1 MRRDRLIILLL
12 AAGLSAH
19 AESYSQILRA
29 LDKSALMQSLRE
41 NERAAALQSRAERAE
56 TLPRLDLDFS
66 AARLKETPVMYLHFP
81 ALPTPTDALP
91 MGSDTPF
98 NGSLRLSYP
107 LFTGYALSAKI
118 KESKLGEAIA
128 RLKRL
133 DAKRNLY
140 LQTARLY
147 GAVTAQKAAIKAQKA
162 ALKAIKAAYK
172 KAKGLYETGLIPPS
186 ELYNIEAQTYRFE
199 ADLAEAKS
207 QKESL
212 LNRLSALLGRPVGK
226 IDPLPKNKTPL
237 SLKKLLRDAINNRE
251 DLAALRQEVAR
262 SQNGITLAKSR
273 LYPTVIFTAALARQ
287 GDSPALDGDGYTNAD
302 LSYVGGTVSWNLF
315 HGGSD
320 RYTIEAARAQALS
333 RQWLVNDYENRI
345 KAEVKNAYLRLKTLQ
360 KRVASAQKERV
371 AREAYWR
378 LTKGRFENRLASAD
392 ELSRATA
399 DLASARAKESVLE
412 SEIFTQRQ
420 TLLLTAGLKTFSD
433 QPDVLKP

>member
-41 NERAAALQSRAERAE
+41 NERAATLQSRAAQAE

-66 AARLKETPVMYLHFP
+66 AARLKEIPVMYLHFP

-118 KESKLGEAIA
+118 KESELGEAIA

-147 GAVTAQKAAIKAQKA
+147 GAVIAEKAAVKAQKA

-199 ADLAEAKS
+199 ADLAETKS

-212 LNRLSALLGRPVGK
+212 LNRLSALLGRPVEK
-226 IDPLPKNKTPL
+226 IDPLPKNQTPL
-237 SLKKLLRDAINNRE
+237 SLKKLLRDALRNRE
-251 DLAALRQEVAR
+251 DLAALRKELAL
-262 SQNGITLAKSR
+262 SQSGVTLAKSR
-273 LYPTVIFTAALARQ
+273 LYPTVILAAALARQ

-302 LSYVGGTVSWNLF
+302 RSYVGASVSWNLF

-360 KRVASAQKERV
+360 KRVTSAQKERV

-399 DLASARAKESVLE
+399 DLAAARAKESALE

-433 QPDVLKP
+433 QPDTLKP